1 LLGEPGSRHLGASGV
16 THGLMFLVF
25 VLGLL
30 RRDRPAIA
38 TSMIAFL
45 FYGGML
51 MTILPHEAGVS
62 WQSHLGGA
70 VAGLIAAL
78 LLRLRDP
85 QQAKPRYSWED
96 TDEDAAWDVNNPE
109 HAMLEPPPPRQ
120 VPVLWQHQDDGSQSV
135 VLHFPP
141 RERPPGA

>member
-1 LLGEPGSRHLGASGV
+1 
-16 THGLMFLVF
+16 
-25 VLGLL
+25 
-30 RRDRPAIA
+30 
-38 TSMIAFL
+38 
-45 FYGGML
+45 
-51 MTILPHEAGVS
+51 
-62 WQSHLGGA
+62 